1 MFAGL
6 SHQVIDTFFSI
17 HTRGN
22 HMPRT
27 KKSSK
32 EDSAKQKGRSTDS
45 IYLDD
50 SDDQGLPSDE
60 AGRLKIKK
68 HYEELLGIRLE
79 KLKGQVLNREK
90 INKSIEGIY
99 FICGECKK
107 VCHNLDE
114 GLIQDPENQVNLC
127 SACAKGKGIRGATA
141 QG

>member
-1 MFAGL
+1 
-6 SHQVIDTFFSI
+6 
-17 HTRGN
+17 
-22 HMPRT
+22 MPRT
-27 KKSSK
+27 KKASRDDSGKQRNRSS
-32 EDSAKQKGRSTDS
+32 DS

-60 AGRLKIKK
+60 AGRLKVKK

-99 FICGECKK
+99 FICAECKK

-114 GLIQDPENQVNLC
+114 GLIQDLENQVYLC
-127 SACAKGKGIRGATA
+127 SACAKGKGIRGVAA

>member
-1 MFAGL
+1 MLAGL
-6 SHQVIDTFFSI
+6 SHRIIYTYFCF

-22 HMPRT
+22 NMPRT
-27 KKSSK
+27 KKASK
-32 EDSAKQKGRSTDS
+32 VDSAKQKNRSSDGT
-45 IYLDD
+45 YLDD
-50 SDDQGLPSDE
+50 SEDQGLPSDE
-60 AGRLKIKK
+60 AGRLKVKK

-99 FICGECKK
+99 FVCGECKK

-114 GLIQDPENQVNLC
+114 GIIQDLENQVHLC
-127 SACAKGKGIRGATA
+127 SACAKGKGIRGAAA